1 MSVVKAIAA
10 SGLRSRSNRFNSSA
24 EKCWASA
31 AEPPFPQAI
40 ILFLDCRAEDINW
53 IAFVSDSTRTDFE
66 SSLVWMLLVKC
77 DVILAWRF
85 IEFALPFVLKL

>member
-1 MSVVKAIAA
+1 MEVRVDVSVVKAIAA

-24 EKCWASA
+24 EKCCASA

-40 ILFLDCRAEDINW
+40 ILFLDCRAEAIR
-53 IAFVSDSTRTDFE
+53 AMASARDSTRTDFDF
-66 SSLVWMLLVKC
+66 SFVWMLLVKC

-85 IEFALPFVLKL
+85 I